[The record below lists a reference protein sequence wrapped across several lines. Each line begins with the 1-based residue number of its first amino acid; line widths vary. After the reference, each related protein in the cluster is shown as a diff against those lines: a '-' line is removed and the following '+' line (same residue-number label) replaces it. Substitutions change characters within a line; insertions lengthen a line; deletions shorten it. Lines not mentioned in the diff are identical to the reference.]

1 VTPMTTVQIVPLSSI
16 TVPVTRQRTTMS
28 EKHVEAIRDS
38 IEENGLIH
46 SILVSEAGELIAG
59 LCRFRAIQSLAKP
72 YQYGDSLV
80 QMDEIPVL
88 RVASLSEPAIF
99 RLELEENLRRKNLSP
114 AEEAVALA
122 RLHKML
128 HAERGEMHFMT
139 DTAVEA
145 SEMTGTDISRQVVS
159 DSMLIA
165 SFADDPD
172 VIKAASREEAL
183 RTARKKLEAQF
194 TSTLGGTITQTHE
207 DLEFIEGDAI
217 TTMECMRGGT
227 FSCIIVDP
235 PYGVDADHFGDQA
248 NIHDHGYMDDTE
260 TSYELAAIL
269 FSEGFRVC
277 KDNAH
282 MYMFCDIRRW
292 PVLAGL
298 AKSLGWQPFATPL
311 IWDKG
316 SAGHAP
322 RPGYF
327 LRRYETILF
336 AEKGSRQLTRQ
347 ISDVISIPSD
357 KEKQH
362 AAQKPVA
369 LYKLL
374 MEISMTP
381 GEQVLDPCCGRGT
394 VFLAAIAANM
404 RATGIE
410 LHPNYANIA
419 RSNAQGMT

>member
-1 VTPMTTVQIVPLSSI
+1 M
-16 TVPVTRQRTTMS
+16 
-28 EKHVEAIRDS
+28 
-38 IEENGLIH
+38 IH

-59 LCRFRAIQSLAKP
+59 LCRLRAIQSLAKP
-72 YQYGDSLV
+72 YQYGDNIV
-80 QMDEIPVL
+80 QMDEVPVL
-88 RVASLSEPAIF
+88 RVQSLSDAAVF

-114 AEEAVALA
+114 AEEAVALS
-122 RLHKML
+122 RLDRML
-128 HAERGEMHFMT
+128 HAERGETHFMT

-145 SEMTGTDISRQVVS
+145 TRLTGTDVSRQVVS

-194 TSTLGGTITQTHE
+194 TATLGGTITQTHE
-207 DLEFIEGDAI
+207 DLEFLEGDAVFH
-217 TTMECMRGGT
+217 MDAMPAGV
-227 FSCIIVDP
+227 FSCIIADP
-235 PYGVDADHFGDQA
+235 PYGVGADKFGDQA
-248 NIHDHGYMDDTE
+248 NIHDHIYEDTSE
-260 TSYELAAIL
+260 VSWELAAFI
-269 FSEGFRVC
+269 FGEGLRVC

-282 MYMFCDIRRW
+282 LYTFCDIRRW
-292 PVLAGL
+292 PLLSALVKSLAG
-298 AKSLGWQPFATPL
+298 QPFATPL
-311 IWDKG
+311 ILDKG
-316 SAGHAP
+316 TAGHAP

-327 LRRYETILF
+327 LRRYEAILF

-347 ISDVISIPSD
+347 ISDIISVPSD

-374 MEISMTP
+374 MEVSMTP

-394 VFLAAIAANM
+394 VFLAALQANM

-410 LHPNYANIA
+410 LHPDYAEHRPLECAGGTTIE
-419 RSNAQGMT
+419 